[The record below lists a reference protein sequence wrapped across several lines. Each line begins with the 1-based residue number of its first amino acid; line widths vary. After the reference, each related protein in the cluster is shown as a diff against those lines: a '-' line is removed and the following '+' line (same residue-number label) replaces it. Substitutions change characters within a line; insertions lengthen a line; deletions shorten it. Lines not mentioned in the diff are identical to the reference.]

1 MTESPVESPAAELI
15 VQEHGGSLRRGNP
28 GNRGGGRRPEE
39 FRRKMRELA
48 SSPQAIAYLRE
59 CVHGEYGPAAAIA
72 AWRLIAE
79 RGYGKV
85 QAQVVVRSALEDLD
99 YAILPDHA
107 LTRIAGGENL
117 IVVLIELVLEGGSSP
132 TVEHL
137 RGIVPRLLRP
147 GDDEAEDDA
156 GNPVL

>member
-1 MTESPVESPAAELI
+1 MTESSVKSSVPEL
-15 VQEHGGSLRRGNP
+15 VRQPHGGALQRGNP

-39 FRRKMRELA
+39 FKRQMRELA
-48 SSPQAIAYLRE
+48 SSPAAIEYLRG

-72 AWRLIAE
+72 AWRLIVE

-85 QAQVVVRSALEDLD
+85 APQSEVRPALQDLD

-107 LTRIAGGENL
+107 LSRIARGENL
-117 IVVLIELVLEGGSSP
+117 IMVLIEIVLEGGSSP
-132 TVEHL
+132 AVEHL

-147 GDDEAEDDA
+147 GNDEAEDGTTA
-156 GNPVL
+156 QVL